1 MSEWKYWGDIR
12 GTLIVKSFIAL
23 MKKILQI
30 DKNYTK
36 MENAYVSG
44 KSFIAFSIF
53 YALT

>member
-1 MSEWKYWGDIR
+1 MPEWKYRGDIR
-12 GTLIVKSFIAL
+12 DALMVKSFIAL
-23 MKKILQI
+23 MKKSLQI